1 MEGALGS
8 AELSASVGRIVTS
21 PCRSATF
28 LAALV
33 LAITALCY
41 RPGFNGP
48 FVFDDGGN
56 IVDGMGVYMK
66 TLSWQGIVDA
76 ARARS
81 EAGYLHRPIP
91 RVTFALTYYFSG
103 ERLDR
108 WVFKVTNVSIHL
120 LNGVLLFGL
129 TSVLMGCWWKRAGGV
144 GWVERESLG
153 WWLALL
159 VMGLWVLHPLQLT
172 SVLYVVQ
179 RMTSMAGTA
188 VFLGL
193 LLFVVGRRR
202 YGVSPRHGLIVM
214 GVGLVGGTSLGVM
227 CKENAALLPLFGVL
241 VELFFFTRDE
251 LSEGQKRGLKLFYG
265 LIFGLMAMVGVA
277 VFVSATDRLTQTY
290 RARDFTIVERLATQ
304 PRVLFYYL
312 WMMVY
317 PSTRELSLY
326 HDDIEVSEGLLMPW
340 TTLPSAGGVLGLL
353 LIGWWGLR
361 RGWMLG
367 FGVLWYLVGHGME
380 SSVFGLELA
389 HEHRNY
395 VPMYGVVL
403 VLGYYGMWVAVRVPS
418 LSRALVMAGVV
429 FMGILGLVTYT
440 RSSIW
445 SSLDEMSY
453 FDARNH
459 PNSYRA
465 LVEYGRTL
473 ERTTGELELAY
484 DYYRRAAAL
493 KPLSII
499 PVAKMQRVVSGV
511 LNEQSAQTTA
521 AVQPTTAGLPTDPLS
536 AELIK
541 EETYMAA
548 LDRLIA
554 AEMTYRL
561 GIAKGPGVT
570 MGLDD
575 LRKCVMTR
583 QSDCPKSSRVD
594 GWLEIASTREE
605 IHPMDRSHLLMT
617 RAKLRVYLS
626 DFDQAIQ
633 LVERA
638 YDSSPDEVAYL
649 ITLGWLYVSIEDYD
663 HAQGL
668 LQRLGPLVESSGRLL
683 DDFKRLETRV
693 RTSSGRRMHREGT
706 SQ

>member
-1 MEGALGS
+1 MK
-8 AELSASVGRIVTS
+8 RYRT
-21 PCRSATF
+21 T
-28 LAALV
+28 LV
-33 LAITALCY
+33 LSLILVLLATVFCY
-41 RPGFNGP
+41 RPGLNGP
-48 FVFDDGGN
+48 FVFDDRGN
-56 IVDGMGVYMK
+56 IVEASGMSMK
-66 TLSWQGIVDA
+66 TLTWQSVSDA
-76 ARARS
+76 ARSRAH
-81 EAGYLHRPIP
+81 AGYLHRPIP

-465 LVEYGRTL
+465 LVEYGSALERQGADVREIYATYRAAVSVTNGGFVPLIRMQRIVSGLQKYPEALESLQESVTTGPTDILSDDLILDTDYLDQLDVLIDAETTRRLGEVAVRAETTLALRELHQCVITFADSCPPASRVERWLEITLGSEKMPGLRRSNLLLTYAQLKAFRGDIDGAVTMVEEAFAMSPNEMAFLMQLVVLYNLLNDYDSAERTL
-473 ERTTGELELAY
+473 ER
-484 DYYRRAAAL
+484 
-493 KPLSII
+493 I
-499 PVAKMQRVVSGV
+499 V
-511 LNEQSAQTTA
+511 
-521 AVQPTTAGLPTDPLS
+521 
-536 AELIK
+536 
-541 EETYMAA
+541 
-548 LDRLIA
+548 
-554 AEMTYRL
+554 
-561 GIAKGPGVT
+561 
-570 MGLDD
+570 
-575 LRKCVMTR
+575 
-583 QSDCPKSSRVD
+583 
-594 GWLEIASTREE
+594 
-605 IHPMDRSHLLMT
+605 
-617 RAKLRVYLS
+617 
-626 DFDQAIQ
+626 
-633 LVERA
+633 
-638 YDSSPDEVAYL
+638 
-649 ITLGWLYVSIEDYD
+649 
-663 HAQGL
+663 
-668 LQRLGPLVESSGRLL
+668 PLVREHNRRVGDYEKLLRATKKQRAEYEEYVESVKLGEATELNRAVIT
-683 DDFKRLETRV
+683 E
-693 RTSSGRRMHREGT
+693 
-706 SQ
+706 